1 MDAVGTDQNIAA
13 RGVAM
18 AAAAVEEVRGDAAI
32 VLSEGAEPA
41 IQMNARFTQAGA
53 RRLVDDVLQPAAMDR
68 ELRNVVAGIE
78 AARLAPDLLAEAIGI
93 DELVGAD
100 RDRVEP
106 VEQAEVG
113 KLFDR
118 MRERIDADAKLADR
132 VRLLEN
138 LTIDPARMQ
147 HQPGHQATD
156 AAAGDDY
163 FHDATLYTLFSI
175 CGQSAASRGKC
186 NDLPPSWL

>member
-1 MDAVGTDQNIAA
+1 
-13 RGVAM
+13 
-18 AAAAVEEVRGDAAI
+18 
-32 VLSEGAEPA
+32 
-41 IQMNARFTQAGA
+41 
-53 RRLVDDVLQPAAMDR
+53 MDR

-100 RDRVEP
+100 RNRVEL

-132 VRLLEN
+132 IRLLEN

-156 AAAGDDY
+156 AAACDDY
-163 FHDATLYTLFSI
+163 FHDATLYTRLSSTAKRSVA
-175 CGQSAASRGKC
+175 GEG
-186 NDLPPSWL
+186 

>member
-1 MDAVGTDQNIAA
+1 
-13 RGVAM
+13 
-18 AAAAVEEVRGDAAI
+18 
-32 VLSEGAEPA
+32 
-41 IQMNARFTQAGA
+41 
-53 RRLVDDVLQPAAMDR
+53 MDR

-100 RDRVEP
+100 RNRVEP

-147 HQPGHQATD
+147 HQPGHEATD
-156 AAAGDDY
+156 AAASDDY
-163 FHDATLYTLFSI
+163 FHDATPYTRWAYSFSRFCSAPRSGALQNRDQETPETAATPDQRCI
-175 CGQSAASRGKC
+175 TSCRTASGKRHSCGQSAASRGKC

>member
-1 MDAVGTDQNIAA
+1 
-13 RGVAM
+13 
-18 AAAAVEEVRGDAAI
+18 
-32 VLSEGAEPA
+32 
-41 IQMNARFTQAGA
+41 
-53 RRLVDDVLQPAAMDR
+53 MDR

-100 RDRVEP
+100 RNRVEP

-118 MRERIDADAKLADR
+118 MRERIDANAKLADR
-132 VRLLEN
+132 IRLLEN

-147 HQPGHQATD
+147 YQPGHEATD
-156 AAAGDDY
+156 AAASDDY
-163 FHDATLYTLFSI
+163 FHDATPYTRWAYSFSLLQRATKW
-175 CGQSAASRGKC
+175 CAAEPGSRNSRDCRDPGSAVHHFV
-186 NDLPPSWL
+186 PH